1 MIKIQRLRVIFAYGL
16 TFGTPLIGVAGLWY
30 IFLSQK
36 LPPFIGVLN
45 LGITVVALASWEN
58 LRTLARYLAT
68 PKVLPTQEPKKEP
81 EIPEPPYLL
90 VRMPWAGENA
100 WDALGWGSRVYPEDG
115 HPFGIMLRTEQ
126 RKDLV
131 PLLRI
136 VADALEKAEREG
148 AACVEADFSFKV
160 RPVGPHSD
168 GWQKHPELVDE
179 VKPWNVTKSVD
190 RSSEQTFEPTPFER
204 TPFERTP
211 EVQEREEDVDE

>member
-1 MIKIQRLRVIFAYGL
+1 MITIQRLQVFFAYGL
-16 TFGTPLIGVAGLWY
+16 TFGTPLIGVVGLWY
-30 IFLSQK
+30 IFLSQE
-36 LPPFIGVLN
+36 LPSFIGVLN
-45 LGITVVALASWEN
+45 LGISVVALASWKN
-58 LRTLARYLAT
+58 LRTLSRYLAT
-68 PKVLPTQEPKKEP
+68 PKVLPTQEPKK
-81 EIPEPPYLL
+81 IPEPPYLL

-100 WDALGWGSRVYPEDG
+100 WDALGCEDG

-148 AACVEADFSFKV
+148 AARVEADFSFKV

-179 VKPWNVTKSVD
+179 VKP
-190 RSSEQTFEPTPFER
+190 
-204 TPFERTP
+204 
-211 EVQEREEDVDE
+211 